1 MNKKFRNSF
10 IFALK
15 PIQFILKLLLKPFG
29 FTLAR
34 ESSLIDYILYEY
46 DSYEHY
52 KEIQTY
58 HNKRKLD
65 NVWADERT
73 LNRAA
78 NFLLTE
84 FKDNSKICGIC
95 HGTRNGFEL
104 NYLSNFSDKFEV
116 IGTDLSTTAS
126 DFPNTFEWDFHNV
139 KDEWVNSSEFVY
151 SNSLDHAW
159 KPKIALQ
166 TWLAQLK
173 ANGILIIE
181 HTRVHGPEAASEMD
195 PFGVRPTLVPYV
207 LTLWF
212 GSQITI
218 EHTVDKKSNKDLDAW
233 LFFIKKNTQSIKL
246 LETGALKLD

>member
-73 LNRAA
+73 LNWH
-78 NFLLTE
+78 L
-84 FKDNSKICGIC
+84 
-95 HGTRNGFEL
+95 
-104 NYLSNFSDKFEV
+104 
-116 IGTDLSTTAS
+116 
-126 DFPNTFEWDFHNV
+126 
-139 KDEWVNSSEFVY
+139 
-151 SNSLDHAW
+151 
-159 KPKIALQ
+159 
-166 TWLAQLK
+166 
-173 ANGILIIE
+173 
-181 HTRVHGPEAASEMD
+181 
-195 PFGVRPTLVPYV
+195 
-207 LTLWF
+207 
-212 GSQITI
+212 
-218 EHTVDKKSNKDLDAW
+218 
-233 LFFIKKNTQSIKL
+233 
-246 LETGALKLD
+246 